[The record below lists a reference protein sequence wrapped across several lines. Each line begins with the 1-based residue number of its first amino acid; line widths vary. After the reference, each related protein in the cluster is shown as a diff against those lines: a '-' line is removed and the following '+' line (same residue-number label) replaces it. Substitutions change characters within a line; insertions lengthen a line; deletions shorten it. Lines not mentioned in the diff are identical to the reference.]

1 MVLTMSNTF
10 ENLEIDPSPLFGMG
24 NATSLRLGTLVD
36 TNPHGDGTSY
46 NTPLQLSYFV
56 ASYKSSS
63 TGTSSTETHHI
74 PSSIGTFIFG
84 MPYLTI
90 MSYTFC
96 PSIYPSVMPRVTI
109 DAFLDGRFGSGRIT
123 LFSPFVGIFFPRFKS
138 GVHSYG
144 SDPRHVNIGGTD

>member
-1 MVLTMSNTF
+1 MSTTF
-10 ENLEIDPSPLFGMG
+10 ENLEIDPSPSFGMG

-36 TNPHGDGTSY
+36 TNPHGDGTSC
-46 NTPLQLSYFV
+46 NTPLQLSYFL

-74 PSSIGTFIFG
+74 PSSIVTFIFG

-109 DAFLDGRFGSGRIT
+109 DAFLDGRFGSGHT
-123 LFSPFVGIFFPRFKS
+123 TPFAPFLGIFFPSLKS

-144 SDPRHVNIGGTD
+144 SDPRHVNIGGTN